1 MFTLHTFYK
10 SKEWEGLLQIIKME
24 RLNDKGQ
31 LICEHCGRPI
41 TAKYDCIG
49 HHTIPLTED
58 NVNDAI
64 ISLNPEHI
72 QLVHHRCH
80 NKIHNKLGYQMRMV
94 YIVWGSPL
102 SGKTSWVQQNIAPG
116 DLIVDMDSIWQ
127 CVSGQPKYVKPN
139 KLKSV
144 VFGLRDELLQMV
156 QYRRGKWNNA
166 YIIGGYPLQMER
178 ERLVNSLS
186 AQDIFI
192 DTDMQTC
199 IDRLHC
205 CTDGRDIKEW
215 ENYITDWWNK
225 YTPPTLN

>member
-10 SKEWEGLLQIIKME
+10 SNEWEGLLQIIKME

-31 LICEHCGRPI
+31 LICEYCGRPI

-49 HHTIPLTED
+49 HHRIPLTDD
-58 NVNDAI
+58 NVNDVYV
-64 ISLNPEHI
+64 SLNPEHI

-80 NKIHNKLGYQMRMV
+80 NKIHNKLGYQMRQV

-178 ERLVNSLS
+178 ERLVSLLS

-199 IDRLHC
+199 LDRLHC
-205 CTDGRDIKEW
+205 STDGRNIKEW

-225 YTPPTLN
+225 YTPPT

>member
-10 SKEWEGLLQIIKME
+10 SNEWEGLLQIIKME

-31 LICEHCGRPI
+31 LICEYCGRPI

-49 HHTIPLTED
+49 HHRIPLTDD
-58 NVNDAI
+58 NVNDVYV
-64 ISLNPEHI
+64 SLNPEHI

-80 NKIHNKLGYQMRMV
+80 NKIHNKLGYQMRQV

-102 SGKTSWVQQNIAPG
+102 SGKTSWVQQNITPG

-127 CVSGQPKYVKPN
+127 CVSGQPKYVKTN

-178 ERLVNSLS
+178 ERLVSLLS

-199 IDRLHC
+199 LDRLHC
-205 CTDGRDIKEW
+205 STDGRNIKEW

-225 YTPPTLN
+225 YTPPT